1 MVKHLSQAFA
11 LDIRIRKAAPEH
23 LSPKGVQFDAKEI
36 KEGTIYT
43 DSSARVSAFLVD
55 HGPVK
60 PAFGYRVDD
69 TAHSVV
75 ISGDTKFS
83 PNLVKFARGTDCLIH
98 VAWSAN
104 SKCPTL
110 PWKRTLGYA
119 EDAGRV
125 FAAVRPKLGV
135 VYHYKCQEGLEDEVR
150 KEYEGRFTIAND
162 LMVIKI
168 GHTVVIDRRA
178 R

>member
-1 MVKHLSQAFA
+1 MVEHLSQAFA
-11 LDIRIRKAAPEH
+11 FDIRVRKAAPEH
-23 LSPKGVQFDAKEI
+23 LPPKGVQFDAKEI
-36 KEGTIYT
+36 EEGAIYT
-43 DSSARVSAFLVD
+43 DSSVRVSAFLVD

-69 TAHSVV
+69 AAHSVV

-83 PNLVKFARGTDCLIH
+83 QNLVKFASGTDCLIH
-98 VAWSAN
+98 VAWSA
-104 SKCPTL
+104 SSQCSTL
-110 PWKRTLGYA
+110 PHMRTLAYA

-125 FAAVRPKLGV
+125 FAVVRPKLGV
-135 VYHYKCQEGLEDEVR
+135 VYHYKSQEGLEDEVR

-168 GHTVVIDRRA
+168 GRTVAIDR
-178 R
+178 